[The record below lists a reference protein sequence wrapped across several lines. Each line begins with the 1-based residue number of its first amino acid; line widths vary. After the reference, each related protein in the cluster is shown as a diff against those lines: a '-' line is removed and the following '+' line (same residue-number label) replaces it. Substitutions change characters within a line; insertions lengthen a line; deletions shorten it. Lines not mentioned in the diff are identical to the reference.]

1 MEIKKKKNL
10 INVYGPSE
18 CTCICSHHFVSKND
32 IFNDK
37 EKFVSLGKISENF
50 KFKIAN
56 YSKKRLGELVLYGK
70 GVGNGYFKNQKET
83 KSRFIIKN
91 RKIVGYKTGD
101 IIKIKNKKL
110 YFIGRKDNQVKIMG
124 YRIELEEIEK
134 QINNI
139 KNINEALVTLNKNSE
154 LNNYLIAHL
163 YLKKKISDKK
173 IFKILNNKLPKY
185 MIPNK
190 LIFYKQPLKKNRNYK
205 IDRNFYSK
213 II

>member
-1 MEIKKKKNL
+1 M
-10 INVYGPSE
+10 
-18 CTCICSHHFVSKND
+18 
-32 IFNDK
+32 
-37 EKFVSLGKISENF
+37 
-50 KFKIAN
+50 
-56 YSKKRLGELVLYGK
+56 
-70 GVGNGYFKNQKET
+70 
-83 KSRFIIKN
+83 
-91 RKIVGYKTGD
+91 
-101 IIKIKNKKL
+101 
-110 YFIGRKDNQVKIMG
+110 
-124 YRIELEEIEK
+124 
-134 QINNI
+134 
-139 KNINEALVTLNKNSE
+139 TLNKNSE